1 MDRLPAVLRVLHDI
15 ATENSGERSVDAR
28 GLLTQLDLSFV
39 SLDTFRRLLGDAKV
53 LSDMLQSPSLDLAMA
68 VDLISALK
76 DSLQEYRSETFVDNL
91 WASIVKTAIECSIAI
106 QSPEKKRSQKVS
118 SRLGGSVITST

>member
-15 ATENSGERSVDAR
+15 ATENNGERSVDAR

-39 SLDTFRRLLGDAKV
+39 SLLATFRRLLGDAKV

-76 DSLQEYRSETFVDNL
+76 DFLQEYRSETFVDNL
-91 WASIVKTAIECSIAI
+91 CASIVEMP
-106 QSPEKKRSQKVS
+106 QSAV
-118 SRLGGSVITST
+118 